1 MKKSKKELDLLKPTK
16 FQNKLRANKNMKKM
30 IEECTK
36 NADKFKH
43 YHKPLILS
51 DPKNLKLI

>member
-43 YHKPLILS
+43 YHKPLVLS
-51 DPKNLKLI
+51 NPKNLKLI